1 MGGRRAARC
10 QSAAALRRRRAKEK
24 EGTSFPREGEALSAL
39 PLPAGLAALPGGIRR
54 AARPALG
61 EAAGRRLL
69 ALYRHLPPPPAPVW
83 RRGPRRRRRARVYVC
98 LPGAAAAGRGARQ
111 VVTASMAVAAPGG
124 R

>member
-69 ALYRHLPPPPAPVW
+69 ARYRHLPPPPLSGGGVRAA
-83 RRGPRRRRRARVYVC
+83 GGARVCTCVC
-98 LPGAAAAGRGARQ
+98 QGPPLRGEARGK
-111 VVTASMAVAAPGG
+111 S
-124 R
+124 